1 MICDLCGK
9 EVDKVEPFMWRAS
22 SIALACDDCIQEVTE
37 EVESEKEK
45 SKQKISGTVIIIMI
59 GMIIAVGT
67 LMVFFIFLSKYNK
80 NIVLPVGIIFYAL
93 WTCFVVYYLRKKI

>member
-1 MICDLCGK
+1 M
-9 EVDKVEPFMWRAS
+9 
-22 SIALACDDCIQEVTE
+22 
-37 EVESEKEK
+37 
-45 SKQKISGTVIIIMI
+45 KISGTALVMVI

-67 LMVFFIFLSKYNK
+67 LMVFFIFLSKYDK